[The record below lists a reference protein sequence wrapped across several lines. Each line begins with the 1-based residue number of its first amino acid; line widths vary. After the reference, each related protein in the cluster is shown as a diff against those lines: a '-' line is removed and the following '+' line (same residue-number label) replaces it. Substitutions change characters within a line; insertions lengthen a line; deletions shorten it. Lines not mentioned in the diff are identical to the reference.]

1 MCPLVSR
8 ESEAVATAQGILIAK
23 RKFDERQ
30 AFDELM
36 DIARRRHVS
45 VVAAARQL
53 IKATQGTT
61 ARAD

>member
-1 MCPLVSR
+1 MCVLVSR
-8 ESEAVATAQGILIAK
+8 ENEAVATAQGILVAK

-45 VVAAARQL
+45 VVSAARQL
-53 IKATQGTT
+53 IKAAQETT
-61 ARAD
+61 AS